1 MSRFARQA
9 ALERRV
15 RLLVLDVGIGNL
27 VNMMLPLRSPSL
39 LSRLT
44 IRSRRPSNTQPFKC
58 QCYLAVLIEIYSDFF
73 RGCYR
78 PPAPTEKERAA
89 VLVACRSRGRRRRR
103 KEHTCEPPRART
115 QLSHFG
121 MTLGSLWDD
130 FGVTL
135 GSFLDDFGITLG

>member
-1 MSRFARQA
+1 M
-9 ALERRV
+9 

-73 RGCYR
+73 RGCQRRLPLPR
-78 PPAPTEKERAA
+78 PP
-89 VLVACRSRGRRRRR
+89 
-103 KEHTCEPPRART
+103 PP
-115 QLSHFG
+115 S
-121 MTLGSLWDD
+121 
-130 FGVTL
+130 
-135 GSFLDDFGITLG
+135 